1 MDEDLIET
9 PEENEK
15 PEDPEIKEGTSIL
28 NTTKK
33 LLGINPEFKEFDK
46 DLVVHINNAIF
57 TLSQLGL
64 DVPKDFF
71 VMDET
76 KTYEDLLVNDPIN
89 QGPVSLY
96 IFYKT
101 RAGFD
106 PPSNSYVLDDIN
118 KSTQELEWRIRLEI
132 EDLAKEGGDIQND
145 NKF

>member
-1 MDEDLIET
+1 MDEEDLIET

-15 PEDPEIKEGTSIL
+15 PEIKEGTSIL

-71 VMDET
+71 VTDET
-76 KTYEDLLVNDPIN
+76 RTYEDLLENIPIN

-96 IFYKT
+96 VFYKT

-132 EDLAKEGGDIQND
+132 EDLKEEGGDVQND
-145 NKF
+145 DKF